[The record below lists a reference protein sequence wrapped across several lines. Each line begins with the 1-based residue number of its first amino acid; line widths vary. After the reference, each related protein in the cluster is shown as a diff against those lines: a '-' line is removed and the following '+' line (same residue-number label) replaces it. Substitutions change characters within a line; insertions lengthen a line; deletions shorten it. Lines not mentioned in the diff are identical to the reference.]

1 MTIGIIG
8 LGLIGGSMAKA
19 FRRDPESVIL
29 GMDTDKRTLEESI
42 LSRDVNGRLT
52 EDKYGLCDLIL
63 LAAYPQG
70 TEEWLR
76 ENAARIPAH
85 VLVVDCLGIKGRIC
99 RTGFELAERHGFTF
113 VGGHPMAGT
122 QYSGFRYAK
131 KDMFDNATM
140 VLVPPE
146 EADAALIER
155 VKGCFAPARFGRFI
169 ITTAEKHDAM
179 IAFTSQLAHV
189 VASSYIKSP
198 TADEPEGFSAGSYR
212 DLTRVAWLSPELW
225 TELFLENGDLVTA
238 EIDHLIGHLKEYRDA
253 ITARDRD
260 TLYRLLDEGRMRKK
274 MVDERWQPVRLMYPE
289 LRS

>member
-29 GMDTDKRTLEESI
+29 GMDTDERTVEAAL
-42 LSRDVNGRLT
+42 LSRDMNGRLT
-52 EDKYGLCDLIL
+52 EDKYGLCGLIL

-85 VLVVDCLGIKGRIC
+85 VLVVDCLGVKGKIC

-131 KDMFDNATM
+131 EDMFDGTAM
-140 VLVPPE
+140 VLVPPPA
-146 EADAALIER
+146 AD
-155 VKGCFAPARFGRFI
+155 
-169 ITTAEKHDAM
+169 
-179 IAFTSQLAHV
+179 
-189 VASSYIKSP
+189 P
-198 TADEPEGFSAGSYR
+198 TADDQLSFA
-212 DLTRVAWLSPELW
+212 DVAA
-225 TELFLENGDLVTA
+225 D
-238 EIDHLIGHLKEYRDA
+238 
-253 ITARDRD
+253 
-260 TLYRLLDEGRMRKK
+260 
-274 MVDERWQPVRLMYPE
+274 E
-289 LRS
+289 LRETLLATDLNTLTPLEAMNLLFELQRKARG

>member
-19 FRRDPESVIL
+19 FRRDPDSVIL
-29 GMDTDKRTLEESI
+29 GMDTDERTVEAAL

-52 EDKYGLCDLIL
+52 EDEYGSCDLIL
-63 LAAYPQG
+63 LAARPEG
-70 TEEWLR
+70 STEWLR

-85 VLVVDCLGIKGRIC
+85 VLVVDCLGVKEKIC
-99 RTGFELAERHGFTF
+99 RTGFELAEQHGFTF

-131 KDMFDNATM
+131 EDMFDGAAM

-155 VKGCFAPARFGRFI
+155 VKRCFAPARFGRFI

-225 TELFLENGDLVTA
+225 TELFLENGDRVIE

-253 ITARDRD
+253 IAGRDRD

-274 MVDERWQPVRLMYPE
+274 MVDERWRPVRLMYPE